1 MFHHN
6 YVVLVVTLSTVPVLM
21 FYFQCI
27 IESTVERDD
36 DDLGYRP
43 RQQTFSW
50 HRMFDI
56 LAPRDEVIV
65 K

>member
-1 MFHHN
+1 
-6 YVVLVVTLSTVPVLM
+6 LSTITVLA
-21 FYFQCI
+21 FYFQSI
-27 IESTVERDD
+27 AESTVERDD
-36 DDLGYRP
+36 DIGYRP

-56 LAPRDEVIV
+56 LAPRDEVII